1 MHPALKDE
9 MQRVER
15 LSTAETNAGLLEGE
29 QVQASSDLYHLLL
42 HSTSRPALDRVVHAG
57 SAEGLRAWQLLVE
70 WYDPDIR
77 SRTAGQLLSLLQFDF
92 SGDMLAKLEAFERDL
107 ALYDQASGEK
117 ISDGLRVGTVLNRVT
132 DTELATHFLLNSER
146 FQTWALFRRE
156 LVDVSRARAAASGAY
171 QMRRGAND
179 SNTAPME
186 IDALQ
191 QHGDKKCH
199 TCGRFGHLAK
209 DCWQN
214 KSKIKGKDSKG
225 KGGLKGKGKGKGKT
239 DKDVCLKCGQQGHW
253 AKNCPNPA
261 KAIHGLDGQNGASNG
276 WWQWNDG
283 QEWKTPSEQS
293 TVESQRAAPS
303 QPMAE
308 PETAM
313 GRLWLA
319 SLTAVA
325 ESKQMCETSPTAE
338 IVSLEGHAADR
349 ITFGVDSFAALT
361 VIGKDV
367 AAGYPRVQG
376 LARRMTDCQ
385 GNRVVNFG
393 QKDLASR
400 GPTGR
405 SFARVTVASVAKNL
419 LSVSS
424 LLKTGHEVVFSSGK
438 SYIQHL
444 KTDARQPMVEKN
456 GVFEVSYDL
465 SPYAVGLKPPPR
477 RDE

>member
-9 MQRVER
+9 MQRAER
-15 LSTAETNAGLLEGE
+15 LSTAETNAGLLEGA
-29 QVQASSDLYHLLL
+29 QVQASGDLYHLLM
-42 HSTSRPALDRVVHAG
+42 HSSSGPALDRVVNAG
-57 SAEGLRAWQLLVE
+57 SAEGLPAWQLLVE
-70 WYDPDIR
+70 RYDPHTR

-92 SGDMLAKLEAFERDL
+92 SGHMLPNLEAYERDL
-107 ALYDQASGEK
+107 ALYEQASGEK
-117 ISDGLRVGTVLNRVT
+117 ISAGLRVEIVLNRVT
-132 DTELATHFLLNSER
+132 DTELATHLLLNSER

-156 LVDVSRARAAASGAY
+156 LVDVSRARAAASGVY

-191 QHGDKKCH
+191 QHSDKKCH

-214 KSKIKGKDSKG
+214 KSKSKGSKG
-225 KGGLKGKGKGKGKT
+225 KGGKKGKGKGKGKT
-239 DKDVCLKCGQQGHW
+239 DKDVCLKCGQRGYW

-261 KAIHGLDGQNGASNG
+261 KAIHGLDGQNDANNG

-283 QEWKTPSEQS
+283 QEWKAPSEQS
-293 TVESQRAAPS
+293 AAESQRAAPS

-308 PETAM
+308 PEAAM
-313 GRLWLA
+313 GGLWLA
-319 SLTAVA
+319 SLTVGG
-325 ESKQMCETSPTAE
+325 ESEQSRETSPAPE
-338 IVSLEGHAADR
+338 IMSLEGRTAGR
-349 ITFGVDSFAALT
+349 ITFGVDSGAALT

-367 AAGYPRVQG
+367 A
-376 LARRMTDCQ
+376 L
-385 GNRVVNFG
+385 
-393 QKDLASR
+393 R

-419 LSVSS
+419 LSVRS

-438 SYIQHL
+438 SYIRHL
-444 KTDARQPMVEKN
+444 KTGARQPMVERN

-465 SPYAVGLKPPPR
+465 SPYAVGLKLPPR